1 MCERDTQLSAKRV
14 WSPDPW
20 FCGHLI
26 WLRVAFLSRVY
37 TDLNSYE
44 GSGQRR
50 KRKQRRARNLQL
62 VGWGWGGG
70 G

>member
-50 KRKQRRARNLQL
+50 K
-62 VGWGWGGG
+62 
-70 G
+70 